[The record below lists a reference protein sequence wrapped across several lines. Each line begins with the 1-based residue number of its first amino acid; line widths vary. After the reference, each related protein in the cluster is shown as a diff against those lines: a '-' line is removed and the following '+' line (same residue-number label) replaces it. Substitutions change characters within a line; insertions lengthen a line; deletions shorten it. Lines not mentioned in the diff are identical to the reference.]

1 MTNVSAAEQRGT
13 GQLSVEQR
21 RGIAVGLAYLVLTL
35 ICTWPLPVQLG
46 THMLGTGTD
55 PDLYMWTLGWNA
67 HAFLAQPWAIFDA
80 NIFHPSK
87 YSLAYSENLIG
98 SSLLFAPLLWLTDDL
113 LLVTNL
119 VELSS
124 VWLSAIGAYL
134 LGRKLG
140 LGVTAALIVGLIF
153 GFSPARF
160 FRMPQVHVTTVQWMP
175 FCLAYLHTY
184 FGPGGRPRHLRLAA
198 AFYTAQ
204 ALASGHGAVF
214 LTVAAVGY
222 LAWRLALGERIDVLR
237 RIRDL
242 GVSGAL
248 LLAPAVLLLLPYR
261 SARREVPNLQRTL
274 DDFGSSLSSYFSS
287 PTHVHEWMLSHAPAW
302 MTAARPDAH
311 LFPGVLPIVLAIVA
325 AVAMRHWSSTGGA
338 HGRTSWRDRWSG
350 WRNNPVAF
358 YTALTAISVWF
369 TLGPPI
375 GLWRWTYWMPVF
387 SFLRVPSRFVLLEV
401 LALAVLS
408 GFGYQWL
415 ARRTAPAARQWLAIG
430 FGALLIVE
438 FAPMPLA
445 TIPYDVTP
453 PAADRW
459 LDSRPKPFVVAEVPV
474 PDSVSTITQSLRNTL
489 YMLHSTAHWQKIV
502 HGYSGVEPQHYTDL
516 HWKLTRFPD
525 DESLNALVD
534 LGVDYVVMHPGLY
547 PETELADA
555 EARFQ
560 RHSDWLRV
568 EYLSPD
574 GRVYSLKRPATPP
587 VTTP

>member
-1 MTNVSAAEQRGT
+1 MTNVSAAGIRDAGETAARR
-13 GQLSVEQR
+13 R
-21 RGIAVGLAYLVLTL
+21 RGVAVAVAYLALTL
-35 ICTWPLPVQLG
+35 IFTWPLPLQLG

-55 PDLYMWTLGWNA
+55 PDLYMWTVGWNA
-67 HAFLAQPWAIFDA
+67 HAFITQPLSIFDA

-98 SSLLFAPLLWLTDDL
+98 SSLLFAPLIWLTNDL

-119 VELSS
+119 VELTS
-124 VWLSAIGAYL
+124 VWLSAVGAYL

-140 LGVTAALIVGLIF
+140 LSVTAALLVGLIF

-160 FRMPQVHVTTVQWMP
+160 FRMPQVHVTTIQWMP
-175 FCLAYLHTY
+175 FCLAYLHAY
-184 FGPGGRPRHLRLAA
+184 FNDDGKPRHLRLAA
-198 AFYTAQ
+198 FCYTAQ

-214 LTVAAVGY
+214 LTVAAAGY
-222 LAWRLALGERIDVLR
+222 TAWRVVLGERIDVFH

-242 GVSGAL
+242 GVTGVL
-248 LLAPAVLLLLPYR
+248 LLAPSALLLLPYQG
-261 SARREVPNLQRTL
+261 AKREVPNLQRTL

-287 PTHVHEWMLSHAPAW
+287 PTHVHEWLLSHAPAW
-302 MTAARPDAH
+302 MTAAQPDAH
-311 LFPGVLPIVLAIVA
+311 LFPGVFPIVLAIVA
-325 AVAMRHWSSTGGA
+325 AVAMRSWSPHTFA
-338 HGRTSWRDRWSG
+338 PGRMSWRDRMHG
-350 WRNNPVAF
+350 WRTNPVAF
-358 YTALTAISVWF
+358 YTLLTAISVWF
-369 TLGPPI
+369 TLGPPF

-401 LALAVLS
+401 LTLAVLS

-415 ARRTAPAARQWLAIG
+415 ARRMTTNAQRSVAIG
-430 FGALLIVE
+430 LGALLIVE
-438 FAPMPLA
+438 FAPMPLV
-445 TIPYDVTP
+445 TVPYDITP

-459 LDSRPKPFVVAEVPV
+459 LDDRPKPFVVAEVPV
-474 PDSVSTITQSLRNTL
+474 PDSLSIITQSLRNTL

-525 DESLNALVD
+525 DESLNALVE
-534 LGVDYVVMHPGLY
+534 LGVDYVVMHPDLY

-555 EARFQ
+555 EARF
-560 RHSDWLRV
+560 RRYSDWLRV

-574 GRVYSLKRPATPP
+574 GRVYSLRRP
-587 VTTP
+587 TTTE

>member
-1 MTNVSAAEQRGT
+1 MKNVSAT
-13 GQLSVEQR
+13 GDVGATANATRWR
-21 RGIAVGLAYLVLTL
+21 RGAAVATAYFVLTL
-35 ICTWPLPVQLG
+35 IFTWPLPLQLG
-46 THMLGTGTD
+46 THVLGTGTD
-55 PDLYMWTLGWNA
+55 PELYMWTLGWNA
-67 HAFLAQPWAIFDA
+67 HAFITQPFAIFDA

-98 SSLLFAPLLWLTDDL
+98 SSLLFAPLIWLTNDL

-119 VELSS
+119 VEISS

-134 LGRKLG
+134 LARKLG
-140 LGVTAALIVGLIF
+140 LGVTAALLVGLIF

-160 FRMPQVHVTTVQWMP
+160 FRMPQVHVTTVQWIP
-175 FCLAYLHTY
+175 FCLAYLHAY
-184 FGPGGRPRHLRLAA
+184 FNDDGKPRHLRLAA
-198 AFYTAQ
+198 FFYTAQ

-214 LTVAAVGY
+214 LTVAAAGY
-222 LAWRLALGERIDVLR
+222 AAWRVVLGERLDLIR

-242 GVSGAL
+242 GVTGVVLLVPSAL
-248 LLAPAVLLLLPYR
+248 LLIPYR
-261 SARREVPNLQRTL
+261 GARREVPNLQRTL

-287 PTHVHEWMLSHAPAW
+287 PTHVHEWLLSHAPAW

-311 LFPGVLPIVLAIVA
+311 LFPGVLPIALAIVA
-325 AVAMRHWSSTGGA
+325 ALAMRTWSAAVIVPSD
-338 HGRTSWRDRWSG
+338 RRSSWRARLYG
-350 WRNNPVAF
+350 WRTNPVAF
-358 YTALTAISVWF
+358 YTLLTAISVWF

-375 GLWRWTYWMPVF
+375 GLWRWTYWLPVF

-401 LALAVLS
+401 LTLAVLS

-415 ARRTAPAARQWLAIG
+415 TRRMTVGVQRAVAIG
-430 FGALLIVE
+430 LSALLLVE

-445 TIPYDVTP
+445 TIPYDITP
-453 PAADRW
+453 PAADKW
-459 LDSRPKPFVVAEVPV
+459 LNGRPKPFVVAEVPV
-474 PDSVSTITQSLRNTL
+474 PDSVSTITQALRNTL

-525 DESLNALVD
+525 DESLNALAD
-534 LGVDYVVMHPGLY
+534 LGIDYIVMHPDLY

-555 EARFQ
+555 EARF
-560 RHSDWLRV
+560 RRYSDWLRV

-574 GRVYSLKRPATPP
+574 GRVYSLKRPAAAQ
-587 VTTP
+587 